1 MEICFALTSNTM
13 PSIDRPPNAGC
24 YNLPMKKVVTKTTL
38 NSQPSDL
45 AYWLAQPVEAR
56 FAALETL
63 RQQAHAHTPDAEQR
77 LQRVYSVTQL
87 KKR

>member
-1 MEICFALTSNTM
+1 MQAISLCIALQRYFPT
-13 PSIDRPPNAGC
+13 DC
-24 YNLPMKKVVTKTTL
+24 YNLRMKKVVTKTTL
-38 NSQPSDL
+38 NSQPNDL

-56 FAALETL
+56 FAALEML
-63 RQQAHAHTPDAEQR
+63 RQQAHAHIPEAEQR

>member
-1 MEICFALTSNTM
+1 MINLICATPLWITLQRYFPT
-13 PSIDRPPNAGC
+13 DC
-24 YNLPMKKVVTKTTL
+24 YNLRMKKVITKATL
-38 NSQPSDL
+38 HSQPSDL

-56 FAALETL
+56 FAALEML
-63 RQQAHAHTPDAEQR
+63 RQQAHAHIPDAEQR